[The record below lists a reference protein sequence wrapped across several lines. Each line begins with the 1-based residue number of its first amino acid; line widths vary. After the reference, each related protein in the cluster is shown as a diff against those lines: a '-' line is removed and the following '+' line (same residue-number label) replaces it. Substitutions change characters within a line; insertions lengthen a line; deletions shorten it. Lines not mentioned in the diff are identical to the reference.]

1 MSAGV
6 VTAHI
11 DAIETIPLNSPDV
24 PDWKPLRHRLGVGA
38 FGVNAWV
45 AAKAGDRAVE
55 RHDETPS
62 ESGAA
67 GHQELYVVLR
77 GGARFTVAGEEIDA
91 PAGTLV
97 FVEDPALEREA
108 FATADDTIV
117 LAVGAAQG
125 VAFAPS
131 GWEARWLRE
140 LGIA

>member
-1 MSAGV
+1 M
-6 VTAHI
+6 
-11 DAIETIPLNSPDV
+11 
-24 PDWKPLRHRLGVGA
+24 PDWKPVRHRFGVGA

-62 ESGAA
+62 EAGAA

-77 GGARFTVAGEEIDA
+77 GGARFTVGGEEIDA

-97 FVEDPALEREA
+97 FVEDPALERDA

-125 VAFAPS
+125 VAFEPS